1 MSKPPAKKMDSDV
14 AMGFL
19 VSFALLVAVP
29 TVWLITGE
37 WKVGVAIAA
46 AFLISLFFTALL
58 SHLRS

>member
-1 MSKPPAKKMDSDV
+1 MNKPPAKKMDSDV

-29 TVWLITGE
+29 AVWLITEE
-37 WKVGVAIAA
+37 WKVGVALAA